1 MLFWSIF
8 VASSCAKQKFCS
20 TELQLKKYVQLWHT
34 LNIVIKLLKEILV
47 PKCKK
52 CEWYGYC
59 KLLSNLFASILPL
72 EACQKNEYDSFR
84 QALSRL
90 DPNSKLH
97 LFSEISVDAAWN
109 TYRPTAPKRAPK
121 ATDHAFDHMSL
132 HRSHRDSY
140 SVTCRTSC
148 RWHRWVPS
156 LGRHEARGRNVDW
169 LMNFCSFQE
178 FRPFPHPWN
187 VLFKLCLIANRAFVK
202 LLCYHVWR
210 ILYAGY

>member
-1 MLFWSIF
+1 MWVIRVLQT
-8 VASSCAKQKFCS
+8 VKQPFRFNS
-20 TELQLKKYVQLWHT
+20 AFGG
-34 LNIVIKLLKEILV
+34 V
-47 PKCKK
+47 P
-52 CEWYGYC
+52 
-59 KLLSNLFASILPL
+59 
-72 EACQKNEYDSFR
+72 KNEYDRFR

-156 LGRHEARGRNVDW
+156 LGRHEARGRSVDW

-187 VLFKLCLIANRAFVK
+187 VLFKFCLIANRAFVK